1 VKSNFPTNLLLS
13 PSHSSSSTP
22 FVILNLFQDNRRRFF
37 VILKQVQD
45 DERGFQDNRRRLL
58 VMLKQVQHDDRG
70 LGGCAKNHFPTNNHI
85 GYSSRVSQAAVRNA
99 GRDDGNADG
108 ATCWHGRRD
117 RVRASAHKMAC
128 CIKL

>member
-1 VKSNFPTNLLLS
+1 M
-13 PSHSSSSTP
+13 
-22 FVILNLFQDNRRRFF
+22 FQDNRRRFF

-45 DERGFQDNRRRLL
+45 DDRLFQDNKRRLP

-70 LGGCAKNHFPTNNHI
+70 VAGMRKNHFPTNNHM

-99 GRDDGNADG
+99 GRNDGNAG
-108 ATCWHGRRD
+108 GETCWHGRRD
-117 RVRASAHKMAC
+117 RVRASAQKRAC